1 MTRWQALR
9 FAILGPNVRVTA
21 RVSTHGAHEL
31 VTVWIAGKYVGV
43 LTVGVGE
50 GSGLAAHLSGGLND
64 STCDL
69 SRAAPKPRWFRS

>member
-9 FAILGPNVRVTA
+9 FAIMGPTVCVTA
-21 RVSTHGAHEL
+21 RVDHCGGHDR
-31 VTVWIAGKYVGV
+31 VTVWIAGKNVGTLV
-43 LTVGVGE
+43 VGKGE
-50 GSGLAAHLSGGLND
+50 GSGLAAHLSGGWND